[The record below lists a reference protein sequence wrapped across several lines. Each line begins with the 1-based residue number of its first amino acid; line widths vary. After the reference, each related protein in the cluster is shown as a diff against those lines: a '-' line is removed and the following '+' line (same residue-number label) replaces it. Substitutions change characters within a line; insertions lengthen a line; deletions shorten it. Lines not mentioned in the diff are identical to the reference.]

1 MAQKSASKADSKKS
15 PAKKSSAKNAGPI
28 TSPLNDSDSDITG
41 RALQDT
47 LLDLIDLHLVAKQAH
62 WNVVGKFF
70 RDVHLQ
76 LDELVT
82 AARGFADDVAER
94 AVTIGVSPDGRASTV
109 AKGSGL
115 PDLPSGWRT
124 DSQVIEA
131 VVDSLGE
138 VIARLRKRI
147 DETDKTDLVS
157 QDLLIA
163 IASDLEKSH
172 WMWQA
177 QLA

>member
-1 MAQKSASKADSKKS
+1 MAEKSTTKSKST
-15 PAKKSSAKNAGPI
+15 AKKSGKSAKKPAPI
-28 TSPLNDSDSDITG
+28 TSPLSASERDITG
-41 RALQDT
+41 GALQET
-47 LLDLIDLHLVAKQAH
+47 LVDLIDLHLVAKQAH
-62 WNVVGKFF
+62 WNVVGRFF

-82 AARGFADDVAER
+82 AARGYADDVAER

-109 AKGSGL
+109 AKGSDVPAFD
-115 PDLPSGWRT
+115 PDWHT
-124 DSQVIEA
+124 DQQVVEA
-131 VVDSLGE
+131 IVAALGKVVAG
-138 VIARLRKRI
+138 LRKRI
-147 DETDKTDLVS
+147 DETDKTDLVT

-163 IASDLEKSH
+163 IAADLEKSH